1 MPLLVDEVH
10 KITEPQSW
18 GGPQLEDHLVQA
30 HPSFKERY
38 TEAEM
43 ENDWL
48 NIIACQGE
56 AMKNQNSEWSLVA
69 PFVPWEWMCSW
80 LSGVWLFVTPWTVAC
95 KALLSMEFSR
105 QEYWSG
111 DPGIK
116 TGSPTL
122 QADTLPSKSQGSSK
136 YPGCDCSLPTTLRIQ
151 AHR

>member
-48 NIIACQGE
+48 NVIACQGE
-56 AMKNQNSEWSLVA
+56 AMTEPEFWMVPRGSLYALGMNVFMA
-69 PFVPWEWMCSW
+69 QWCLTLCNLTDCS
-80 LSGVWLFVTPWTVAC
+80 L
-95 KALLSMEFSR
+95 
-105 QEYWSG
+105 
-111 DPGIK
+111 
-116 TGSPTL
+116 
-122 QADTLPSKSQGSSK
+122 QGSSVH
-136 YPGCDCSLPTTLRIQ
+136 GILQARILERGARDQ
-151 AHR
+151 NWVSHIAGRYFTI